1 LQPAWCAC
9 LLNNSGKLIQSSHG
23 IPSDDASG
31 VNVLIYYSNYV
42 LEKSILNGACAPTDA
57 QEALTVNGA
66 ALLHT
71 MGFGLIN
78 LFFALP
84 AFFLIDHLGR
94 RTLLLLTF
102 PVLALAHTVTATSF
116 PSHAESGGKSGLHQF
131 LAGYY
136 LFGIFYSFG
145 EGPVPFVYA
154 SESMPLFVRDES
166 MGFVTSV
173 NWFFN
178 WLVALSAPFLFVKLG
193 SGGTFAFYA
202 LWCLLL
208 WFLILL

>member
-1 LQPAWCAC
+1 M
-9 LLNNSGKLIQSSHG
+9 
-23 IPSDDASG
+23 
-31 VNVLIYYSNYV
+31 NVLIYYSNYV

-57 QEALTVNGA
+57 EQALAVNRA

-71 MGFGLIN
+71 LGFGLIN

-102 PVLALAHTVTATSF
+102 PVLAIAHTVTATSF
-116 PSHAESGGKSGLHQF
+116 PSHSDSGGKSGLNQF
-131 LAGYY
+131 LVGYY

-173 NWFFN
+173 NWLLN
-178 WLVALSAPFLFVKLG
+178 WLVALTAPFLFDSLG

-202 LWCLLL
+202 VWCLLL
-208 WFLILL
+208 WFMILL

>member
-1 LQPAWCAC
+1 
-9 LLNNSGKLIQSSHG
+9 
-23 IPSDDASG
+23 
-31 VNVLIYYSNYV
+31 
-42 LEKSILNGACAPTDA
+42 
-57 QEALTVNGA
+57 
-66 ALLHT
+66 

-78 LFFALP
+78 FVFALP

-102 PVLALAHTVTATSF
+102 PVLAIAHTVTAASF
-116 PSHAESGGKSGLHQF
+116 PTSSNASGQPGLKQF
-131 LAGYY
+131 LTGYY

-173 NWFFN
+173 NWLFN
-178 WLVALSAPFLFVKLG
+178 WLVAFTAPYLFDSEHGLG

-202 LWCLLL
+202 GWCLLL